1 MGRLCRDTRKFK
13 CRALDS
19 LLLAIEIFNRPHDVG
34 RTEAVLMLLQHAFE
48 MFLKGAIYEKRR
60 TICDSGTS
68 IAFKFD
74 RCLGIARS
82 DLHILNEEQAQT
94 LSILDG
100 LRDWAVHNLI
110 GLTEQALYVHTQAA
124 VTLFDQVLEQAFG
137 EHLAD
142 HIPTRVLPIS
152 TSPPKD
158 MLTFLDSEFTQ
169 IQELLSPGKRRR
181 SEARARVRHLAIMDS
196 NLSGEAR
203 QPTEQEVDRIL
214 RRVKHGDTWQAVFP
228 SIAGVR
234 LDTQWSGPT
243 VAIRFTRQPQAAP
256 VRIVRE
262 GMAGFEEATLI
273 REVNLL
279 DRYSMGPRALARNL
293 GLTQPKT
300 LALIRYLNLQAD
312 SECYKEFPM
321 GKSVVYKRY
330 SPEALEKL
338 KAALASVDIEDVW
351 RQQSRRGYVVGRP

>member
-1 MGRLCRDTRKFK
+1 
-13 CRALDS
+13 
-19 LLLAIEIFNRPHDVG
+19 
-34 RTEAVLMLLQHAFE
+34 
-48 MFLKGAIYEKRR
+48 
-60 TICDSGTS
+60 
-68 IAFKFD
+68 
-74 RCLGIARS
+74 
-82 DLHILNEEQAQT
+82 
-94 LSILDG
+94 
-100 LRDWAVHNLI
+100 
-110 GLTEQALYVHTQAA
+110 
-124 VTLFDQVLEQAFG
+124 
-137 EHLAD
+137 
-142 HIPTRVLPIS
+142 
-152 TSPPKD
+152 
-158 MLTFLDSEFTQ
+158 
-169 IQELLSPGKRRR
+169 
-181 SEARARVRHLAIMDS
+181 
-196 NLSGEAR
+196 
-203 QPTEQEVDRIL
+203 
-214 RRVKHGDTWQAVFP
+214 
-228 SIAGVR
+228 
-234 LDTQWSGPT
+234 